1 MKQGRKIVCG
11 SQSGVLSLYSWGAW
25 NDCSDRFPGHPA
37 SVDAL
42 VRLDEDTV
50 VTGSSDGLIRIVG
63 ILPNKM
69 LGIVG
74 EHAEYP
80 IERLG
85 EGPFVTLLPF
95 GGLTFLF
102 ILASGSCPTVSVQY
116 TCNCCAAFDEGGSGH
131 LRGDCI
137 KSPHSN
143 EGN

>member
-1 MKQGRKIVCG
+1 MQLEARSENAEDELLSVVTTKQGRKIVCG
-11 SQSGVLSLYSWGAW
+11 SQSGILSLYSWGAW

-50 VTGSSDGLIRIVG
+50 VTGSSDGLIRIVS

-85 EGPFVTLLPF
+85 EGHVLC
-95 GGLTFLF
+95 
-102 ILASGSCPTVSVQY
+102 S
-116 TCNCCAAFDEGGSGH
+116 
-131 LRGDCI
+131 
-137 KSPHSN
+137 
-143 EGN
+143 